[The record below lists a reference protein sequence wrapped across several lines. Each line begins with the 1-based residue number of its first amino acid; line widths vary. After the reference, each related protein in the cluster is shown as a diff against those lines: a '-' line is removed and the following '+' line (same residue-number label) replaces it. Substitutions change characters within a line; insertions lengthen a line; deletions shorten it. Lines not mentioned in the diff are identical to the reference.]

1 MGAIK
6 GFMEY
11 GRETPPVRPVE
22 NRLKDQ
28 EECYAPFP
36 EEKYR
41 QQGARCMDCGVP
53 FCQSDAGCPLGNLI
67 PDWNDMVYRGRY
79 KEAVELLQ
87 KTNNFPEF
95 TGRVCPAPCEGAC
108 VLGITEPAVTICK
121 IEEMIAEKGFEMGFI
136 KPYKPEFR
144 TGKKIAIV
152 GSGPAGLAC
161 ADQLNTAGHEVTV
174 FEKDDR
180 IGGLL
185 MYGIPN
191 FKLDKKIVKRRL
203 KVMEESGVIFK
214 TGINIGVDKSANE
227 LKGEFDAVV
236 LCGGSQ
242 KSRDL
247 PVEGRDLKG
256 IHFAM
261 DFLPQQN
268 KRNEGDT
275 IPEEISITAN
285 DKNVLIIGG
294 GDTGS
299 DCLGTSLRQGAKNVY
314 QFELLPEPP
323 QERTENNPWPQWP
336 KIFRVSS
343 SHAEANEREGKDKI
357 TEFCV
362 STKKF
367 TGKEGKVSKI
377 HGVKIEF
384 GDPDPKTG
392 RPEMREVPGSEF
404 ELDVELV
411 LLAMGFVHP
420 IHEGMLVELGME
432 LDARGNVA
440 CDDKKMTSVDGVF
453 VAGDMTRGQ
462 SLVVWAIAEGREAA
476 RSVDLYLMGVTQL
489 PHSEFLK

>member
-11 GRETPPVRPVE
+11 GRETPSGRSVE
-22 NRLKDQ
+22 ERLKDQ
-28 EECYAPFP
+28 KECYTPFP

-53 FCQSDAGCPLGNLI
+53 FCQSESGCPLGNLI

-79 KEAVELLQ
+79 QEAVELLQ

-121 IEEMIAEKGFEMGFI
+121 IEEMIAEKGFEMGLI
-136 KPYKPEFR
+136 KPHKPESR

-227 LKGEFDAVV
+227 LKEEFDAVV

-294 GDTGS
+294 
-299 DCLGTSLRQGAKNVY
+299 
-314 QFELLPEPP
+314 
-323 QERTENNPWPQWP
+323 
-336 KIFRVSS
+336 
-343 SHAEANEREGKDKI
+343 
-357 TEFCV
+357 
-362 STKKF
+362 
-367 TGKEGKVSKI
+367 
-377 HGVKIEF
+377 
-384 GDPDPKTG
+384 
-392 RPEMREVPGSEF
+392 
-404 ELDVELV
+404 
-411 LLAMGFVHP
+411 
-420 IHEGMLVELGME
+420 
-432 LDARGNVA
+432 
-440 CDDKKMTSVDGVF
+440 
-453 VAGDMTRGQ
+453 
-462 SLVVWAIAEGREAA
+462 
-476 RSVDLYLMGVTQL
+476 
-489 PHSEFLK
+489 

>member
-1 MGAIK
+1 
-6 GFMEY
+6 
-11 GRETPPVRPVE
+11 
-22 NRLKDQ
+22 
-28 EECYAPFP
+28 
-36 EEKYR
+36 
-41 QQGARCMDCGVP
+41 
-53 FCQSDAGCPLGNLI
+53 
-67 PDWNDMVYRGRY
+67 MVYRGRY

-95 TGRVCPAPCEGAC
+95 TGRICPAPCEGAC

-144 TGKKIAIV
+144 TEKKIAIV

-227 LKGEFDAVV
+227 LKEEFAAVV

>member
-1 MGAIK
+1 M
-6 GFMEY
+6 
-11 GRETPPVRPVE
+11 
-22 NRLKDQ
+22 
-28 EECYAPFP
+28 
-36 EEKYR
+36 
-41 QQGARCMDCGVP
+41 
-53 FCQSDAGCPLGNLI
+53 
-67 PDWNDMVYRGRY
+67 
-79 KEAVELLQ
+79 
-87 KTNNFPEF
+87 
-95 TGRVCPAPCEGAC
+95 
-108 VLGITEPAVTICK
+108 LGITEPAVTICK
-121 IEEMIAEKGFEMGFI
+121 IEEMIAEKGFEMGFV

-144 TGKKIAIV
+144 TEKKIAIV

-227 LKGEFDAVV
+227 LKEEFAAVV

>member
-1 MGAIK
+1 
-6 GFMEY
+6 
-11 GRETPPVRPVE
+11 
-22 NRLKDQ
+22 
-28 EECYAPFP
+28 
-36 EEKYR
+36 
-41 QQGARCMDCGVP
+41 
-53 FCQSDAGCPLGNLI
+53 
-67 PDWNDMVYRGRY
+67 MVYRGRY

-95 TGRVCPAPCEGAC
+95 TGRICPAPCEGAC

-227 LKGEFDAVV
+227 LKEEFAAVV

>member
-1 MGAIK
+1 
-6 GFMEY
+6 
-11 GRETPPVRPVE
+11 
-22 NRLKDQ
+22 
-28 EECYAPFP
+28 
-36 EEKYR
+36 
-41 QQGARCMDCGVP
+41 
-53 FCQSDAGCPLGNLI
+53 
-67 PDWNDMVYRGRY
+67 
-79 KEAVELLQ
+79 
-87 KTNNFPEF
+87 
-95 TGRVCPAPCEGAC
+95 

-227 LKGEFDAVV
+227 LKEEFDAVV

>member
-79 KEAVELLQ
+79 KEAV
-87 KTNNFPEF
+87 
-95 TGRVCPAPCEGAC
+95 VCPAPCEGAC

-227 LKGEFDAVV
+227 LKEEFAAVV

-392 RPEMREVPGSEF
+392 RPEMREVPGS
-404 ELDVELV
+404 DGY
-411 LLAMGFVHP
+411 GFCSSHP
-420 IHEGMLVELGME
+420 
-432 LDARGNVA
+432 
-440 CDDKKMTSVDGVF
+440 
-453 VAGDMTRGQ
+453 
-462 SLVVWAIAEGREAA
+462 
-476 RSVDLYLMGVTQL
+476 
-489 PHSEFLK
+489 

>member
-1 MGAIK
+1 
-6 GFMEY
+6 
-11 GRETPPVRPVE
+11 
-22 NRLKDQ
+22 
-28 EECYAPFP
+28 
-36 EEKYR
+36 
-41 QQGARCMDCGVP
+41 
-53 FCQSDAGCPLGNLI
+53 
-67 PDWNDMVYRGRY
+67 MVYRGRY

-95 TGRVCPAPCEGAC
+95 TGRICPAPCEGAC

-144 TGKKIAIV
+144 TEKKIAIV

-227 LKGEFDAVV
+227 LKEEFDAVV

>member
-1 MGAIK
+1 MGALK

-11 GRETPPVRPVE
+11 GRQTPPIRPVE

-28 EECYAPFP
+28 KECYAPFP

-53 FCQSDAGCPLGNLI
+53 FCQSDTGCPLGNLI

-79 KEAVELLQ
+79 QEAVELLQ

-95 TGRVCPAPCEGAC
+95 TGRICPAPCEGAC

-121 IEEMIAEKGFEMGFI
+121 IEEMIAEKGFEMGLI
-136 KPYKPEFR
+136 KPHKPESR

-180 IGGLL
+180 VGGLL
-185 MYGIPN
+185 MYGIPH
-191 FKLDKKIVKRRL
+191 FKLDKEIVKRRL
-203 KVMEESGVIFK
+203 RVMEESGVIFK
-214 TGINIGVDKSANE
+214 TGINIGVDKSAIE
-227 LKGEFDAVV
+227 LKNEFDAVV
-236 LCGGSQ
+236 LCGGAQ
-242 KSRDL
+242 KSRDI
-247 PVEGRDLKG
+247 PVEGRNLEG

-275 IPEEISITAN
+275 IPEEISITAK
-285 DKNVLIIGG
+285 DKNVLILGG

-314 QFELLPEPP
+314 LFELLPEPP
-323 QERTENNPWPQWP
+323 RERNNSNPWPQWP
-336 KIFRVSS
+336 KIFQVSS
-343 SHAEANEREGKDKI
+343 SHEEANVREGKEGI
-357 TEFCV
+357 TEYCV
-362 STKKF
+362 STKMF
-367 TGKEGKVSKI
+367 SGKDGKISRV
-377 HGVKIEF
+377 HGIKIEF

-420 IHEGMLVELGME
+420 IHEGMLQELGME

-476 RSVDLYLMGVTQL
+476 RSVDLHLMGVTQL

>member
-1 MGAIK
+1 MRSP
-6 GFMEY
+6 F
-11 GRETPPVRPVE
+11 
-22 NRLKDQ
+22 LK
-28 EECYAPFP
+28 
-36 EEKYR
+36 
-41 QQGARCMDCGVP
+41 
-53 FCQSDAGCPLGNLI
+53 
-67 PDWNDMVYRGRY
+67 
-79 KEAVELLQ
+79 
-87 KTNNFPEF
+87 
-95 TGRVCPAPCEGAC
+95 
-108 VLGITEPAVTICK
+108 
-121 IEEMIAEKGFEMGFI
+121 
-136 KPYKPEFR
+136 
-144 TGKKIAIV
+144 
-152 GSGPAGLAC
+152 
-161 ADQLNTAGHEVTV
+161 
-174 FEKDDR
+174 KDDR

-227 LKGEFDAVV
+227 LKEEFDAVV